1 MREPPRL
8 KKGDIIR
15 VTKCSTGMT
24 GTDRSGQSL
33 SSKWGP
39 NVIEGKCQWAM
50 VKERHHE
57 GKGATLHWLT
67 GPEIDIDVI
76 ETDAGD
82 RWTKPHED
90 KIPPEVW
97 AALGRKGLQGELD

>member
-24 GTDRSGQSL
+24 GTD
-33 SSKWGP
+33 